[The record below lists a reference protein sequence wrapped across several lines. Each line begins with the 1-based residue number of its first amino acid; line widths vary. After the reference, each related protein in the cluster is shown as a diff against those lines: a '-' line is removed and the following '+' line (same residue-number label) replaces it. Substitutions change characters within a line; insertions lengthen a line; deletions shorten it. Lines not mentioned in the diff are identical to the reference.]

1 LRTTRCRNSL
11 VRECTEKFTRQCTW
25 KPNYKWQ
32 LKLSTQTNSNK
43 YLNSNNAQSTKLT
56 SSRPS
61 KLVPTLWSILICL
74 KLSITFISCIN
85 FVMGEHWINSCKKK
99 DLFLKKERSFISDKW
114 FKHSKC
120 CQRII
125 SCTEI
130 SSLTIF
136 SCIMEWSNLVIS
148 VFVNL
153 YKAPWKWPIQCW
165 GHRFIWLLKF

>member
-1 LRTTRCRNSL
+1 M
-11 VRECTEKFTRQCTW
+11 
-25 KPNYKWQ
+25 
-32 LKLSTQTNSNK
+32 
-43 YLNSNNAQSTKLT
+43 KLT
-56 SSRPS
+56 SFRPS
-61 KLVPTLWSILICL
+61 KLVPTLLSILICS
-74 KLSITFISCIN
+74 KLSITFISCMN
-85 FVMGEHWINSCKKK
+85 FVMGEHWIKSCKKK

-114 FKHSKC
+114 SKHSKC

-153 YKAPWKWPIQCW
+153 YKAPWKWPIPCW
-165 GHRFIWLLKF
+165 GHRFIWLLRFWKDKRTIWKQIFGL